1 MAINIDTQDLDNYPG
16 ETKRVTVDLDSVVPI
31 GEEGDEKFVLSTS
44 TSAYSDNINRTS
56 IQDLYIT
63 DMKGGWLKSSGF
75 AGAAGKFYLD
85 ATHKSFKVKLDA
97 TVSGTDG
104 SGYYTINLT
113 PNGDETPVPGEVV
126 ADEIKTE
133 IRAIA
138 DNIETADVGFTT
150 AYANASVIYRSG
162 KFWIQ
167 SGSIGSYYSGNS
179 RTSVDIIP
187 ADTNDCTV
195 ELGFDLPT
203 TSYDLSNVAVKETLL
218 NLDYTADA
226 AVVNIN
232 TGTGAVEG
240 MAFMITDG
248 DTKTDYFTA
257 LSGTSDA
264 AITVA
269 TLGTNGFT
277 GITNSYT
284 ASEAKL
290 QLLKEQDPEGEPN
303 SWYITIDQLVRYGIK
318 VMINQ
323 IDYSS

>member
-1 MAINIDTQDLDNYPG
+1 
-16 ETKRVTVDLDSVVPI
+16 
-31 GEEGDEKFVLSTS
+31 
-44 TSAYSDNINRTS
+44 
-56 IQDLYIT
+56 
-63 DMKGGWLKSSGF
+63 
-75 AGAAGKFYLD
+75 
-85 ATHKSFKVKLDA
+85 
-97 TVSGTDG
+97 
-104 SGYYTINLT
+104 
-113 PNGDETPVPGEVV
+113 
-126 ADEIKTE
+126 
-133 IRAIA
+133 
-138 DNIETADVGFTT
+138 
-150 AYANASVIYRSG
+150 
-162 KFWIQ
+162 
-167 SGSIGSYYSGNS
+167 
-179 RTSVDIIP
+179 
-187 ADTNDCTV
+187 
-195 ELGFDLPT
+195 
-203 TSYDLSNVAVKETLL
+203 
-218 NLDYTADA
+218 
-226 AVVNIN
+226 
-232 TGTGAVEG
+232 